1 MEHLGPEA
9 DLREEILEGVS
20 RAAVLDMLRKLLSV
34 NQGNLLVSRQS
45 GPHDSVRLKLLR
57 CPGELLVD
65 PIASLGVPAPQRFIA
80 VECSSQVEP

>member
-57 CPGELLVD
+57 HTYATAGHRRR
-65 PIASLGVPAPQRFIA
+65 VPVSGRA
-80 VECSSQVEP
+80 VRP